1 MLETTKKRKRRQPGL
16 VAVGSVALLLALA
29 LAGCKSSTSS
39 STSTDTTIQA
49 RILVTNTYGQSLDI
63 YMDDVFQFNL
73 TNGAGGTIKNVSL
86 DTHTMTAK
94 LAGTDT
100 IIDTTTIDVTAL
112 TDYNYAIDRPD
123 INVTNAF
130 GEALH
135 IYMDDVYR
143 FDLVDDENRWLID
156 VSLSSHFLKATR
168 VSDNSEVASITINVT
183 QNKDYT
189 WTIQ

>member
-1 MLETTKKRKRRQPGL
+1 MLETTKGRRRRHPGL
-16 VAVGSVALLLALA
+16 VAAGGVALLLALT

-39 STSTDTTIQA
+39 STSTSTTLEA
-49 RILVTNTYGQSLDI
+49 RILVYNTYSASLDI
-63 YMDDVFQFNL
+63 YMDDAFQFNL
-73 TNGAGGTIKNVSL
+73 PNGGSGTIKNVSL

-100 IIDTTTIDVTAL
+100 VIDTTTIDVTAL
-112 TDYNYAIDRPD
+112 TDYSYTIDRPD

-130 GEALH
+130 GESLH

-156 VSLSSHFLKATR
+156 VSLTSHFLKATR